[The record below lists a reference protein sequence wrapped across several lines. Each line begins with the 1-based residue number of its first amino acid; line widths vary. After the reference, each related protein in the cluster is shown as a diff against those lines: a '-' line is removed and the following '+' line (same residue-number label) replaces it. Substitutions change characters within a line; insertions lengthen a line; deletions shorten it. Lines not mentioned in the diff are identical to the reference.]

1 MAASTNRL
9 CEYCKALEFKESSF
23 TEHFET
29 EIVGGEQQLSLK
41 EDDRQYFRVPY
52 ARKDT
57 LPELPSL
64 RLDAELGCN
73 SCGLLRNLIMKRF
86 SDVSDLDAIEIDIH
100 NVRYGWSSSWG
111 LSGLTITLNVGN
123 GSRSE
128 EIYLE
133 VYTDNGELTHYCHGH
148 KWRKYPG

>member
-9 CEYCKALEFKESSF
+9 CEHCKAFEFKESSF

-29 EIVGGEQQLSLK
+29 EIVDREEQLSLK
-41 EDDRQYFRVPY
+41 EGDHRDFRVPY

-73 SCGLLRNLIMKRF
+73 SCGLLRDLIMKRF
-86 SDVSDLDAIEIDIH
+86 SDVSDMDAIEIDIH
-100 NVRYGWSSSWG
+100 NARYWWYYG
-111 LSGLTITLNVGN
+111 LRSLTVALNVGN

-128 EIYLE
+128 EISLE
-133 VYTDNGELTHYCHGH
+133 VYTDNGEHTHYCHGH